1 MDEPTQESTAAHTHV
16 ATEPVAPAVDAHERG
31 GTVHSTGIMRELAS
45 ERGVTWMRIS
55 DAIASGSGKIAGRG
69 LNLEVDLA
77 RRIHRQ
83 HAVTRHAIRKRT
95 HLLPPLSEFGGG
107 DRLVRSV
114 VRNALNRS

>member
-1 MDEPTQESTAAHTHV
+1 MDEPTQEVPAAHAHG
-16 ATEPVAPAVDAHERG
+16 ATEAVAPDAGARERARI
-31 GTVHSTGIMRELAS
+31 VRSTGIMRELPA

-55 DAIASGSGKIAGRG
+55 DAVASGSGKIAGRG

-83 HAVTRHAIRKRT
+83 PAVTRHAIRKRT